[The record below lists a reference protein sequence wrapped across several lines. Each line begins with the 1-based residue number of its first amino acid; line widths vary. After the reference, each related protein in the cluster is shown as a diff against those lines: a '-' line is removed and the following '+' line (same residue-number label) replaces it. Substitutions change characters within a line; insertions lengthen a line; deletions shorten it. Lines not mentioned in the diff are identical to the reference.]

1 MSKTKPDFTP
11 EQPASPGLLTLP
23 GRTLDQ
29 PALPALPEPAGPA
42 SRALTAAE
50 FRGLA
55 EVPPELEWFA
65 NIRNEKTRRAYQQD
79 VKDFTRFVG
88 IARPEE
94 FRSVTR
100 IVDPGKWTRG
110 LDRMPRNERGNRR
123 GKKAV

>member
-1 MSKTKPDFTP
+1 
-11 EQPASPGLLTLP
+11 
-23 GRTLDQ
+23 
-29 PALPALPEPAGPA
+29 
-42 SRALTAAE
+42 
-50 FRGLA
+50 
-55 EVPPELEWFA
+55 LEWFA